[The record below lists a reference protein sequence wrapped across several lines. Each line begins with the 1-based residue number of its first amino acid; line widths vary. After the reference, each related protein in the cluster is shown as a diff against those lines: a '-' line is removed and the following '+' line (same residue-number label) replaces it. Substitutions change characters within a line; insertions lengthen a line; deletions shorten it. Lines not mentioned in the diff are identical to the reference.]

1 MEKFERSE
9 YVKYTETLNNE
20 ELELETDDTF
30 VQMPCDSDEAQRY
43 LICVSEKKRREGK

>member
-9 YVKYTETLNNE
+9 YVRYIETMDNE
-20 ELELETDDTF
+20 TLELETDDTF
-30 VQMPCDSDEAQRY
+30 LQMPTDSDEAQRY

>member
-1 MEKFERSE
+1 MEKYERDQYAHDLE
-9 YVKYTETLNNE
+9 KMDNE

>member
-1 MEKFERSE
+1 MENHERSE
-9 YVKYTETLNNE
+9 YVKYIENLNNE

>member
-1 MEKFERSE
+1 MDTFERSE
-9 YVKYTETLNNE
+9 YVKHIEKMDNE

>member
-1 MEKFERSE
+1 MDTFERSE
-9 YVKYTETLNNE
+9 YVKYIESLNNE

-30 VQMPCDSDEAQRY
+30 VQMPGNSDEAQRY